1 MLEMA
6 HVIGQFT
13 SHARGTEL
21 CHGVVRRSREIKGYS
36 NVALKFLNQMKLSI
50 MFSWINKGAT
60 RQWKLQYNL
69 TYNLTTL

>member
-13 SHARGTEL
+13 SHTCGTEL
-21 CHGVVRRSREIKGYS
+21 CHGVVRRSREIKSYS
-36 NVALKFLNQMKLSI
+36 NVALKLLNQTKLFI

-69 TYNLTTL
+69 AYNLTTL

>member
-21 CHGVVRRSREIKGYS
+21 GHGVVRRSREIKGYS
-36 NVALKFLNQMKLSI
+36 NVALKFLNQMKLSV